1 MLVILLLIIVIYNF
15 NIIFC
20 STYVQSLKDVYENL
34 NDDIIDKQI
43 EADFPRW
50 FQKFVSIQ
58 LNKK

>member
-50 FQKFVSIQ
+50 FQEFVSIQ

>member
-1 MLVILLLIIVIYNF
+1 MLVIILLTIVIYNF

-34 NDDIIDKQI
+34 NNDIIDRQI